1 MKWER
6 NAAKSLCEMVQ
17 RHYMELLQKTMSFSG
32 IQPTPKVSPL
42 IEPSPGTSPAD
53 PSSARTSVK
62 RPASAY
68 PHPAK
73 RVTSTVTCAFTMASS
88 SLEEASVIASGRPDG
103 PRAASSP
110 DALRPLSLHGQYD
123 ALILS
128 DSVMKAIDTDFLE
141 VRKAKLYVVSG
152 LTIKEAARVLEEM
165 GRQGTRARFLIVC
178 VGTNDY
184 CATSLASIKKSLDEV
199 VVAASCIASRTYLCN
214 LYESHWKGRRF
225 PMNLYESHWKG
236 RRFPIN
242 MYATHNR
249 TRQSINQYIS
259 RTGRANSSV
268 EVIDL
273 KGVFSGHAGTSQD
286 TGSWGWYHND
296 AVHPNAAGA
305 RAIEVVLNQVMS
317 GREVAAPKHN
327 DSAVQYDDSTIS
339 WRRKVSDDNYA
350 VSGTLKKWLN
360 RPTHS
365 SGRCRR

>member
-1 MKWER
+1 MCVC
-6 NAAKSLCEMVQ
+6 NHMHFYVLF
-17 RHYMELLQKTMSFSG
+17 T
-32 IQPTPKVSPL
+32 
-42 IEPSPGTSPAD
+42 
-53 PSSARTSVK
+53 RTSVK
-62 RPASAY
+62 RLAGTY

-88 SLEEASVIASGRPDG
+88 LPEKASAIASGRLDG

-110 DALRPLSLHGQYD
+110 DASRPLSLHGQYD

-141 VRKAKLYVVSG
+141 VRKAKLYAVSG

-165 GRQGTRARFLIVC
+165 GRQGTRTRFLVVC

-225 PMNLYESHWKG
+225 PMNMYE
-236 RRFPIN
+236 
-242 MYATHNR
+242 TQNR
-249 TRQSINQYIS
+249 THQSINQYIS

-273 KGVFSGHAGTSQD
+273 EGVFRGHDGTSQD

-296 AVHPNAAGA
+296 AVHPNSAGA

-350 VSGTLKKWLN
+350 VSGPLKKWLN
-360 RPTHS
+360 RPSHS
-365 SGRCRR
+365 SGRRRR